1 MDKYKRDGPQA
12 VSLKIAHPFRG
23 SAGFFNIVELKVCE
37 EQGYGD
43 MYLLSLPVHVFSP
56 TLPS

>member
-23 SAGFFNIVELKVCE
+23 SAGFLNIVELQDWK

-43 MYLLSLPVHVFSP
+43 MSLLSLPVHVFSP